1 MILRRPMR
9 GGLVRGLTRA
19 AWTAALVASA
29 SGSAAAQTRGTPS
42 ASASVPAPGTQ
53 RSQLEQQV
61 RERFGRVVQQRLG
74 LTDAQ
79 MTRLQQ
85 TNRRF
90 EGERRQLLQQERQVR
105 LALRSELGDDSAA
118 NQAHVDAL
126 IRRAIQIQ
134 RQRLDL
140 VEREQGE
147 LAAFLS
153 PVQRA
158 RYLDLQEKLRRRVEQ
173 LRTDR
178 EMGDSG
184 ARRAPPR
191 RAGPRR

>member
-1 MILRRPMR
+1 MR